1 MEIKEKIY
9 NFLEENVMLDTE
21 EENISDDE
29 SFMENGIIDS
39 TGILELV
46 SYIEEEFGFEVADD
60 ELVPDNFDSVN
71 KLTEYIN
78 KKTAV

>member
-1 MEIKEKIY
+1 MEIKAKIY
-9 NFLEENVMLDTE
+9 AFLEDNVLLDSE
-21 EENISDDE
+21 DEKISDDD

-46 SYIEEEFGFEVADD
+46 SYIEEEFEFEVADE

-78 KKTAV
+78 RKASG